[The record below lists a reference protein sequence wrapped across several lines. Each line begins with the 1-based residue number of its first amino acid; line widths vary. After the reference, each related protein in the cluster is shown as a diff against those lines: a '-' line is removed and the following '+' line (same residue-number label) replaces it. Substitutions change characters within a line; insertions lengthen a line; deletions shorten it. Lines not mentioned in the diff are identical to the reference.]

1 MVTTGNALS
10 LNAQICEKSTKESR
24 QRLFLYCSILKRSS
38 GTCIN
43 DSRPGLYVDAGSSL
57 PGPEDPHERLSGED
71 AGCFTHLYI
80 KQKFSFLMFR
90 YFRIQMYGFVRTH
103 VDDHADSGESSRQI
117 LRVWW
122 SYSDRDDP
130 SIEAAIKGSYQVDAY
145 RNYSCKQS

>member
-1 MVTTGNALS
+1 MVTTGSALS

-80 KQKFSFLMFR
+80 KQSFSFFCSGILEYKCMVW
-90 YFRIQMYGFVRTH
+90 YGLTSMIMRT
-103 VDDHADSGESSRQI
+103 VG
-117 LRVWW
+117 RV
-122 SYSDRDDP
+122 
-130 SIEAAIKGSYQVDAY
+130 AAKFCGCGGLTVTGMTPA
-145 RNYSCKQS
+145 